1 MARIPDDQIAR
12 LKTEVSI
19 ERLVEAAGIELKP
32 HGGSDRVGRC
42 PFHDDRTP
50 SLVVSPDKNLW
61 HCLGACGIG
70 GSVIDWVMRFHKV
83 SFRHACELLIKDHP
97 ALAAGTGTPPA
108 AAQVRRAA
116 SRFSLDAGESALLEQ
131 VTEFYHQTLL
141 EAPEALEYLD
151 KRGLND
157 PDLIARFRL
166 GYANRTLGYRLPPK
180 NVKAGKEMRGTLQE
194 LGVLRKSGH
203 EHLTGSLVV
212 PVLDEVGNVVQLYG
226 RKLNDNLRKGTAYHL
241 YLPGPHRGVFN
252 RQNLAGHAEIILC
265 ESLIDALTFVAAGF
279 ENVTASYGVNGL
291 TDEILAAL
299 KDAGAERILIAYD
312 ADEAG
317 NRAVERV
324 AEKLTAEGL
333 DCFRLAFPKG
343 MDANEYAVKVQ
354 PPLKSLGLV
363 IRKAEWLGQGD
374 RPDLHT
380 AAPATPA
387 DPENEPESSPETPAS
402 SPEPESADTPSSLAA
417 DPESTPEPEPE
428 PTPKPEPEPDPTSA
442 AEALAEL
449 PAAAIPEPPSAD
461 IEAEVT
467 DRDVVL
473 HFGDRRY
480 RIRGLDKNTSFDVLK
495 VNLLVSRG
503 EARATASREGFLPS
517 GQTAPALSPALHVD
531 TFDLYSAK
539 HRQAFARL
547 AASELELEDSVIQ
560 RELGKV
566 LLKCEELQ
574 EHQIEDAM
582 KPKLPAEV
590 EMAEDEREA
599 ALALLRDPSLVDR
612 ILEAF
617 EASGLVGEPV
627 NALVGYLAA
636 VSRKLSQPLAI
647 IVQSTSAAG
656 KSALMDAI
664 LDLVPSEDRIHYSA
678 MTGQSLFY
686 LGEHDLQHKILGI
699 AEEEGVRQASYAL
712 KLLQSQGELTI
723 ASTGKD
729 PQTGKLVTEEY
740 RVEGPVMLLL
750 TTTAIDIDEELLNR
764 CLVLTVDESRDQT
777 RRIQARPRAARTL
790 DGLLA
795 GEQAKTIRTLHRN
808 AQRLLKPLAVVNPY
822 AERLTFLDER
832 TRTRRD
838 HQKYL
843 TLIDAIAL
851 LHQHQRDIKTAE
863 QGGQRIEYVEVEPGD
878 IALANRLAHEVLGRS
893 LDELPPQTRQVL
905 GVIGELVAE
914 RMERENL
921 ERAEVRLTRRD
932 VREASGLSNSQVAL
946 HLDRLVEF
954 EYLAVHHGG
963 NGRRFVYELIFDGDL
978 TDDQPR
984 LPGLIELE
992 TLFPGGLDESQLSLP
1007 GLEALA
1013 TTANL
1018 PDPESHLPGCFRP
1031 ASGPLP
1037 APFRTPPS
1045 DTKARN
1051 GSASSESAP
1060 DAEGNTHPG
1069 TENPA
1074 ESNRS
1079 LNSAP
1084 ARSFTSLAAKKNL
1097 PTDQGSLTPRE
1108 TQRRA

>member
-1 MARIPDDQIAR
+1 MARIPDEQVAR
-12 LKTEVSI
+12 LKREVSI

-50 SLVVSPDKNLW
+50 SLVVSPEKNLW
-61 HCLGACGIG
+61 HCLGACGTG

-83 SFRHACELLIKDHP
+83 SFRHACELLLKDHP

-116 SRFSLDAGESALLEQ
+116 SRLSLEAGESALLEQ
-131 VTEFYHQTLL
+131 VTDFYHQTLL

-180 NVKAGKEMRGTLQE
+180 NVKAGKAMRGTLQD

-212 PVLDEVGNVVQLYG
+212 PVLDEAGQVVQLYG

-265 ESLIDALTFVAAGF
+265 ESLIDALTFIAAGF
-279 ENVTASYGVNGL
+279 DNVTASYGVNGF
-291 TDEILAAL
+291 TDEILSAL
-299 KDAGAERILIAYD
+299 KSAGAQRILIAYD

-317 NRAVERV
+317 NRAAGRV
-324 AEKLTAEGL
+324 AEKLTAEGF
-333 DCFRLAFPKG
+333 DCFRLNFPKG

-354 PPLKSLGLV
+354 PPLKLLGLV
-363 IRKAEWLGQGD
+363 IRKAEWLGKGEA
-374 RPDLHT
+374 PDL
-380 AAPATPA
+380 ATTLA
-387 DPENEPESSPETPAS
+387 DPENEPEPSPETP
-402 SPEPESADTPSSLAA
+402 EPKPAEPSSLAA
-417 DPESTPEPEPE
+417 DPESTPESEPVPEPN
-428 PTPKPEPEPDPTSA
+428 PTPA

-503 EARATASREGFLPS
+503 EA
-517 GQTAPALSPALHVD
+517 LHVD

-547 AASELELEDSVIQ
+547 AAAELELEDSVIQ

-574 EHQIEDAM
+574 ESQIEETL

-590 EMAEDEREA
+590 EMPEAEREA
-599 ALALLRDPSLVDR
+599 ALALLRDRSLVDH
-612 ILEAF
+612 ILSAF
-617 EASGLVGEPV
+617 EAAGLVGEPV

-636 VSRKLSQPLAI
+636 VSRKLTQPLAI

-686 LGEHDLQHKILGI
+686 LGEHDLKHKILGI

-777 RRIQARPRAARTL
+777 RRIQARQRMARTL

-851 LHQHQRDIKTAE
+851 LHQHQREIKTAE

-914 RMERENL
+914 RMEREKL
-921 ERAEVRLTRRD
+921 DRSEVRLTRRH

-992 TLFPGGLDESQLSLP
+992 TLFPGALDESQLSLP

-1013 TTANL
+1013 TTADL
-1018 PDPESHLPGCFRP
+1018 PDPENHLPGCFRP

-1037 APFRTPPS
+1037 APFRTP
-1045 DTKARN
+1045 DTAPKARN
-1051 GSASSESAP
+1051 GSTSSESTP
-1060 DAEGNTHPG
+1060 DTEGNAHPG
-1069 TENPA
+1069 TEKAAAPD
-1074 ESNRS
+1074 RTVDP
-1079 LNSAP
+1079 AP
-1084 ARSFTSLAAKKNL
+1084 ARSFTSLAAKTKT
-1097 PTDQGSLTPRE
+1097 PTTSTPRE

>member
-1 MARIPDDQIAR
+1 MARIPEEQVTR

-19 ERLVEAAGIELKP
+19 VRLVEAAGIELKK

-83 SFRHACELLIKDHP
+83 SFRHACELLLKDHP
-97 ALAAGTGTPPA
+97 ALRLGDGTPPA
-108 AAQVRRAA
+108 ASEVRQAA
-116 SRFSLDAGESALLEQ
+116 SPFTLEAGDQALLEQ
-131 VTEFYHQTLL
+131 LTDFYHQTLL
-141 EAPEALEYLD
+141 ESPEALAYLE
-151 KRGLND
+151 KRGIGD
-157 PDLIARFRL
+157 PELIRRFRL

-180 NVKAGKEMRGTLQE
+180 AFKAGAEIRGTLQK

-212 PVLDEVGNVVQLYG
+212 PILDDAGQVVQLYG
-226 RKLNDNLRKGTAYHL
+226 RKLRDNLRKGTVYHL

-252 RQNLAGHAEIILC
+252 RTALDGQPEIILC
-265 ESLIDALTFVAAGF
+265 ESLIDALTFIAAGF
-279 ENVTASYGVNGL
+279 ENVTTSYGINGF

-299 KDAGAERILIAYD
+299 KSSGAQRLLIAYD
-312 ADEAG
+312 ADQAG
-317 NRAVERV
+317 NQAAEKL
-324 AEKLTAEGL
+324 AEKLTAEGF
-333 DCFRLAFPKG
+333 DCFRLNFPKG
-343 MDANEYAVKVQ
+343 MDANEYALKVQ

-363 IRKAEWLGQGD
+363 IRKAEWLGKGEP
-374 RPDLHT
+374 PDLNM
-380 AAPATPA
+380 AEPAS
-387 DPENEPESSPETPAS
+387 EPEPV
-402 SPEPESADTPSSLAA
+402 DTSSSLAA
-417 DPESTPEPEPE
+417 DPVEPPPESKSDPDPDPEPAS
-428 PTPKPEPEPDPTSA
+428 EPDSLPA

-449 PAAAIPEPPSAD
+449 PASAVPEPPAAD
-461 IEAEVT
+461 VEAEVT
-467 DRDVVL
+467 ERDVVL
-473 HFGDRRY
+473 NFGDRRW
-480 RIRGLDKNTSFDVLK
+480 RIRGLQKNTSFDVLK
-495 VNLLVSRG
+495 VNVLVSRG
-503 EARATASREGFLPS
+503 EA
-517 GQTAPALSPALHVD
+517 LHVD
-531 TFDLYSAK
+531 SFDLYSAK

-547 AASELELEDSVIQ
+547 AAAELELEDSVLQ

-574 EHQIEDAM
+574 ERQIEDAM

-590 EMAEDEREA
+590 EMPEAEREA
-599 ALALLRDPSLVDR
+599 ALSLLRDPKLVDR

-617 EASGLVGEPV
+617 SLSGLVGEPV

-647 IVQSTSAAG
+647 IIQSTSAAG
-656 KSALMDAI
+656 KSALMDAV
-664 LDLVPSEDRIHYSA
+664 LDLVPEEDRIHYSA

-686 LGEHDLQHKILGI
+686 LGEHDLEHKILGI

-777 RRIQARPRAARTL
+777 RRIQARQRQARTL
-790 DGLLA
+790 QGLLA
-795 GEQAKTIRTLHRN
+795 GEQSKTIRTLHRN

-851 LHQHQRDIKTAE
+851 LHQHQRPIKTAE
-863 QGGQRIEYVEVEPGD
+863 QAGQRIEYVEVIPSD

-893 LDELPPQTRQVL
+893 LDELPPQTRNLLNQLLEMVS
-905 GVIGELVAE
+905 EACK
-914 RMERENL
+914 REGL
-921 ERAEVRLTRRD
+921 ERREYHFTRRQ
-932 VREASGLSNSQVAL
+932 VREYTCWGDTQLKV
-946 HLDRLVEF
+946 HLARLVEL
-954 EYLAVHHGG
+954 EYLLIHRKGQT
-963 NGRRFVYELIFDGDL
+963 FCYELAYAGEGSDGQRFL
-978 TDDQPR
+978 V
-984 LPGLIELE
+984 GL
-992 TLFPGGLDESQLSLP
+992 LDPEHLYDGQRSGSESQRSAP
-1007 GLEALA
+1007 GRGVVGAQSA
-1013 TTANL
+1013 
-1018 PDPESHLPGCFRP
+1018 PGRIPEN
-1031 ASGPLP
+1031 
-1037 APFRTPPS
+1037 AP
-1045 DTKARN
+1045 KACN

-1060 DAEGNTHPG
+1060 QSAENAYTG
-1069 TENPA
+1069 TEKVPA
-1074 ESNRS
+1074 SNR
-1079 LNSAP
+1079 NPTPAP
-1084 ARSFTSLAAKKNL
+1084 ARSLSSLVAELPSVAGKPRAAR
-1097 PTDQGSLTPRE
+1097 TAGSDSGQPASA
-1108 TQRRA
+1108 RRA

>member
-1 MARIPDDQIAR
+1 
-12 LKTEVSI
+12 
-19 ERLVEAAGIELKP
+19 
-32 HGGSDRVGRC
+32 
-42 PFHDDRTP
+42 
-50 SLVVSPDKNLW
+50 
-61 HCLGACGIG
+61 
-70 GSVIDWVMRFHKV
+70 
-83 SFRHACELLIKDHP
+83 
-97 ALAAGTGTPPA
+97 
-108 AAQVRRAA
+108 
-116 SRFSLDAGESALLEQ
+116 
-131 VTEFYHQTLL
+131 
-141 EAPEALEYLD
+141 
-151 KRGLND
+151 
-157 PDLIARFRL
+157 
-166 GYANRTLGYRLPPK
+166 
-180 NVKAGKEMRGTLQE
+180 
-194 LGVLRKSGH
+194 
-203 EHLTGSLVV
+203 
-212 PVLDEVGNVVQLYG
+212 VGNVVQLYG

-252 RQNLAGHAEIILC
+252 RQNLAGHTEIILC
-265 ESLIDALTFVAAGF
+265 ESLIDALTFIAAGF
-279 ENVTASYGVNGL
+279 ENVTASYGVNGF

-317 NRAVERV
+317 NRAAERV

-363 IRKAEWLGQGD
+363 IRKAEWLGKGEAPD
-374 RPDLHT
+374 RVVT
-380 AAPATPA
+380 APATPA
-387 DPENEPESSPETPAS
+387 DPESEP
-402 SPEPESADTPSSLAA
+402 ADTPSSLAA

-428 PTPKPEPEPDPTSA
+428 PTPKLEPEPDPTSA

-449 PAAAIPEPPSAD
+449 PAAAVPEPPSAD

-473 HFGDRRY
+473 TFGDRRY

-503 EARATASREGFLPS
+503 EA
-517 GQTAPALSPALHVD
+517 LHVD

-547 AASELELEDSVIQ
+547 AAAELELEDTVIQ

-590 EMAEDEREA
+590 EMPVDEREA
-599 ALALLRDPSLVDR
+599 ALALLRDRSLVDH
-612 ILEAF
+612 ILSAF
-617 EASGLVGEPV
+617 EAAGLVGEPV

-777 RRIQARPRAARTL
+777 RRIQARQRAARTL
-790 DGLLA
+790 EGLLA
-795 GEQAKTIRTLHRN
+795 GEQAKSIRTLHRN

-851 LHQHQRDIKTAE
+851 LHQHQREIKTAE

-914 RMERENL
+914 RMDQEGL
-921 ERAEVRLTRRD
+921 ERPEVRLTRWDIRQ
-932 VREASGLSNSQVAL
+932 ATGLSETRLRL
-946 HLDRLVEF
+946 HLDRLLEM
-954 EYLAVHHGG
+954 EYLLARTGRQ
-963 NGRRFVYELIFDGDL
+963 GRRYVYELLFDGDL
-978 TDDQPR
+978 THNQPR
-984 LPGLIELE
+984 LPGLIDIEA
-992 TLFPGGLDESQLSLP
+992 LFPGGLDDDQLALP
-1007 GLEALA
+1007 GFLA
-1013 TTANL
+1013 AENLTTT
-1018 PDPESHLPGCFRP
+1018 PTSPGSVGDFAPGSPAVQPPFAP
-1031 ASGPLP
+1031 ASPGS
-1037 APFRTPPS
+1037 ANTP
-1045 DTKARN
+1045 KARN
-1051 GSASSESAP
+1051 GSASSESALES
-1060 DAEGNTHPG
+1060 AENADPG
-1069 TENPA
+1069 TEKAAAPD
-1074 ESNRS
+1074 RT
-1079 LNSAP
+1079 LDPAP

-1108 TQRRA
+1108 TPRRA

>member
-1 MARIPDDQIAR
+1 MARIPDEQVTR

-19 ERLVEAAGIELKP
+19 VRLVEAAGIELKK
-32 HGGSDRVGRC
+32 HGGADLVGRC

-50 SLVVSPDKNLW
+50 SLVVSPEKNLW

-83 SFRHACELLIKDHP
+83 SFRHACELLLKDHP

-116 SRFSLDAGESALLEQ
+116 SRFSLEAGESALLEQ
-131 VTEFYHQTLL
+131 VSDFYHQTLL

-157 PDLIARFRL
+157 SDLIARFRL

-180 NVKAGKEMRGTLQE
+180 NVKAGKEMRGTLQD

-212 PVLDEVGNVVQLYG
+212 PILDEGGQVVQLYG
-226 RKLNDNLRKGTAYHL
+226 RKLRDNLRKGTVYHL

-252 RQNLAGHAEIILC
+252 REQLAGQPEIILC

-299 KDAGAERILIAYD
+299 KDTSAQRILIAYD
-312 ADEAG
+312 ADQAG
-317 NRAVERV
+317 NQAAERV
-324 AEKLTAEGL
+324 AERLTGEGF
-333 DCFRLAFPKG
+333 DCFRLTFPKG

-363 IRKAEWLGQGD
+363 IRKAEWLGKGEH
-374 RPDLHT
+374 PDL
-380 AAPATPA
+380 ATPA
-387 DPENEPESSPETPAS
+387 PAGEPEAPPESPAS
-402 SPEPESADTPSSLAA
+402 TPESESTDTASSLAA
-417 DPESTPEPEPE
+417 DPVQPDPEPSS
-428 PTPKPEPEPDPTSA
+428 EPDPTPA

-449 PAAAIPEPPSAD
+449 PAQAIPEPPSAD

-467 DRDVVL
+467 ERDVVL

-495 VNLLVSRG
+495 VNLLISRG
-503 EARATASREGFLPS
+503 E
-517 GQTAPALSPALHVD
+517 ALHVD

-547 AASELELEDSVIQ
+547 AAAELELEDSVIQ

-574 EHQIEDAM
+574 ESQIEETL

-590 EMAEDEREA
+590 EMPEDEREA
-599 ALALLRDPSLVDR
+599 ALALLRDQSLVDH
-612 ILEAF
+612 ILSAF
-617 EASGLVGEPV
+617 EAAGLVGEPV

-636 VSRKLSQPLAI
+636 VSRKLTQPLAI

-686 LGEHDLQHKILGI
+686 LGEHDLKHKILGI

-777 RRIQARPRAARTL
+777 RRIQARQRAARTL
-790 DGLLA
+790 EGLLA
-795 GEQAKTIRTLHRN
+795 DEQAKTIRTLHRN

-851 LHQHQRDIKTAE
+851 LHQHQREIKTAE

-893 LDELPPQTRQVL
+893 LDELPPQTRNLLDQ
-905 GVIGELVAE
+905 LVSMVGAAC
-914 RMERENL
+914 EREGL
-921 ERAEVRLTRRD
+921 ARSEYRFTRREL
-932 VREASGLSNSQVAL
+932 REHSGWGDTQLKV
-946 HLDRLVEF
+946 HLARLVEL
-954 EYLAVHHGG
+954 EYLYVHRQGQTFCYELAYAGEGG
-963 NGRRFVYELIFDGDL
+963 EGQRFVMGLLDPEHLYDG
-978 TDDQPR
+978 QR
-984 LPGLIELE
+984 SGS
-992 TLFPGGLDESQLSLP
+992 ESQQSALGRGVVGGQSAP
-1007 GLEALA
+1007 GR
-1013 TTANL
+1013 
-1018 PDPESHLPGCFRP
+1018 DPET
-1031 ASGPLP
+1031 
-1037 APFRTPPS
+1037 AP
-1045 DTKARN
+1045 KARN
-1051 GSASSESAP
+1051 GSTSSESTPSGAGNAHPGNEKAAAP
-1060 DAEGNTHPG
+1060 DRTVDP
-1069 TENPA
+1069 
-1074 ESNRS
+1074 
-1079 LNSAP
+1079 AP
-1084 ARSFTSLAAKKNL
+1084 ARSFTSLAAKTKN
-1097 PTDQGSLTPRE
+1097 PTTSTPRE